1 MISYLQGKIILK
13 KDKFIIL
20 EVNNIGYKVFL
31 SRQTLSRLGRGSSIP
46 SESGLRLPEI
56 ESAINPVRNSPPTG
70 PSGAQTPLEVIESQS
85 NSVKNKSLTGHSAGE
100 ISNGVKVFIYHDI
113 KEDKSDLYGFLTYEE
128 LEFFETLNDIRG
140 IGPKAALEIS
150 VVGPLEKIKDK
161 ILKQDENVFAGIPG
175 IGSKRAMTII
185 LELTG
190 KIKQLGQKSSSADEA
205 ENALVQLGF
214 SKQQAKEALSHIASN
229 IKNTEERIKLALK
242 NLGK

>member
-1 MISYLQGKIILK
+1 ISFLEGKVILK
-13 KDKFIIL
+13 KDKFVII
-20 EVNNIGYKVFL
+20 EVAGIGYKVFL
-31 SRQTLSRLGRGSSIP
+31 SSQTLLK
-46 SESGLRLPEI
+46 LPA
-56 ESAINPVRNSPPTG
+56 SAE
-70 PSGAQTPLEVIESQS
+70 A
-85 NSVKNKSLTGHSAGE
+85 SAGTPQ
-100 ISNGVKVFIYHDI
+100 IAPVKFFIYHDI
-113 KEDKSDLYGFLTYEE
+113 REDKSDLYGFLTYEE
-128 LEFFETLNDIRG
+128 LEFFEILNDIRG

>member
-1 MISYLQGKIILK
+1 M
-13 KDKFIIL
+13 
-20 EVNNIGYKVFL
+20 
-31 SRQTLSRLGRGSSIP
+31 
-46 SESGLRLPEI
+46 
-56 ESAINPVRNSPPTG
+56 
-70 PSGAQTPLEVIESQS
+70 
-85 NSVKNKSLTGHSAGE
+85 
-100 ISNGVKVFIYHDI
+100 
-113 KEDKSDLYGFLTYEE
+113 
-128 LEFFETLNDIRG
+128 
-140 IGPKAALEIS
+140 
-150 VVGPLEKIKDK
+150 
-161 ILKQDENVFAGIPG
+161 KQDENVFAGIPG